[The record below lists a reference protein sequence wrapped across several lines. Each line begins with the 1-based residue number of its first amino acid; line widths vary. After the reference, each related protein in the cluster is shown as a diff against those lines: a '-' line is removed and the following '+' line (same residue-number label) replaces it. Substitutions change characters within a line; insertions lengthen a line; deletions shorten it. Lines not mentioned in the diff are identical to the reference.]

1 MLSRFNRLAN
11 SEKVQE
17 ILSLKCCTSCL
28 KGSRK
33 IASEENCP
41 PPSPN
46 SKANRK
52 PNPDPD
58 LGAIFPGGNFP
69 DIVCKKVI
77 RLNFAQMC

>member
-1 MLSRFNRLAN
+1 MLSRFNRLTN

-17 ILSLKCCTSCL
+17 ILSLKCCMSCL

-33 IASEENCP
+33 IAP

-46 SKANRK
+46 SKASRK

-58 LGAIFPGGNFP
+58 RGAILLGDNFL
-69 DIVCKKVI
+69 DTV
-77 RLNFAQMC
+77 